1 MQHINKNYF
10 QLFDLSESCELDL
23 DSLAGNYRE
32 LQSEV
37 HPDRFANAGEQEK
50 LLAVQNSSYLNEAY
64 DTLKS
69 PLKRAAYLLTL
80 HQQNIEQVD
89 QSDLSMD
96 LLLEQIQLRETL
108 EEMPKDE
115 SALVDLARIK
125 EEVTAKLELCHQ
137 NFADKIKKSNYDGA
151 KKIYHELQFLY
162 KLLAEIDSAEEL
174 RLGY

>member
-10 QLFDLSESCELDL
+10 QLFNVSESCELDL
-23 DSLAGNYRE
+23 DFLSGKYRE

-37 HPDRFANAGEQEK
+37 HPDRFANADEQAK

-69 PLKRAAYLLTL
+69 PLKRAGYLLTL
-80 HQQNIEQVD
+80 HQQDIEHVN

-108 EEMPKDE
+108 GELPEDE
-115 SALVDLARIK
+115 SALADLASLKKQVEAKI
-125 EEVTAKLELCHQ
+125 EVCHQ
-137 NFADKIKKSNYDGA
+137 GFADNIERSNYHGA
-151 KKIYHELQFLY
+151 KMIYHELQFLY
-162 KLLAEIDSAEEL
+162 KLLVEIESAEEL

>member
-10 QLFDLSESCELDL
+10 QLFNLSESCELDI
-23 DSLAGNYRE
+23 DSLAGTYRE

-37 HPDRFANAGEQEK
+37 HPDRFANADERAK
-50 LLAVQNSSYLNEAY
+50 LLAVQTSSYINEAY

-80 HQQNIEQVD
+80 HQQDIEQVS

-108 EEMPKDE
+108 EELPKDE
-115 SALVDLARIK
+115 SALAELARIK
-125 EEVTAKLELCHQ
+125 DEVTAKLELCHQ
-137 NFADKIKKSNYDGA
+137 NFAGKFENSNYDGA

-174 RLGY
+174 RLAY

>member
-10 QLFDLSESCELDL
+10 QLFNLSESCELDL
-23 DSLAGNYRE
+23 DSLAGTYRE

-37 HPDRFANAGEQEK
+37 HPDRFANADERAK
-50 LLAVQNSSYLNEAY
+50 LLAIQTSSYINEAY

-80 HQQNIEQVD
+80 HQQDIEQVS

-108 EEMPKDE
+108 EELPKDE
-115 SALVDLARIK
+115 SALAELARIK
-125 EEVTAKLELCHQ
+125 DEVTAKLELCHQ
-137 NFADKIKKSNYDGA
+137 NFAGKFENSNYDGA

-174 RLGY
+174 RLAY

>member
-1 MQHINKNYF
+1 MWHINKNYF
-10 QLFDLSESCELDL
+10 QLFNLSESCELEL
-23 DSLAGNYRE
+23 DSLAGIYRD

-37 HPDRFANAGEQEK
+37 HPDRFANADEETK
-50 LLAVQNSSYLNEAY
+50 LQAIQSSSYLNEAY

-80 HQQNIEQVD
+80 HQQDIEKVS
-89 QSDLSMD
+89 QSDLSME
-96 LLLEQIQLRETL
+96 LLMEQIQLREAL
-108 EEMPKDE
+108 EELPKDE
-115 SALVDLARIK
+115 SALAELGRLK
-125 EEVTAKLELCHQ
+125 QEVTAKLELCHQ
-137 NFADKIKKSNYDGA
+137 NFADKYENKNYSSA

>member
-10 QLFDLSESCELDL
+10 QLFNLSESCELDL
-23 DSLAGNYRE
+23 DSLAGTYRE

-37 HPDRFANAGEQEK
+37 HPDRFANADERAK
-50 LLAVQNSSYLNEAY
+50 LLAVQTSSYINEAY

-80 HQQNIEQVD
+80 HQQDIEQVS

-108 EEMPKDE
+108 EELPKDE
-115 SALVDLARIK
+115 SALAELARIK
-125 EEVTAKLELCHQ
+125 DEVTAKLELCHQ
-137 NFADKIKKSNYDGA
+137 NFAGKFENSNYDGA

-174 RLGY
+174 RLAY